1 MDSSYKNI
9 LPIEFPGIPSAGVY
23 YFNTLSG
30 LRYEVRFGRLQDN
43 ILHANIV
50 FGVINDEFE
59 GEEYVATNRGEVYQV
74 MNTIVEIVKNYMS
87 EHPKVNV
94 YEFTAVGR
102 EGETENAENARMSLY
117 KRFLPRIFDNTW
129 NFKIDG
135 NFALVTKKP
144 VNPMQAYLKSNPSV

>member
-1 MDSSYKNI
+1 MPDYLKI
-9 LPIEFPGIPSAGVY
+9 LDIEYPAIKSAGLY
-23 YFNTLSG
+23 YFNTPSG

-74 MNTIVEIVKNYMS
+74 MNTIVEIVKNYMK

-117 KRFLPRIFDNTW
+117 KRFLPRIFDADAW

-144 VNPMQAYLKSNPSV
+144 ATPPLYFNKVQTT

>member
-1 MDSSYKNI
+1 MSSTYKNI
-9 LPIEFPGIPSAGVY
+9 LAIEYPNIPSAGVY

-59 GEEYVATNRGEVYQV
+59 GEEYVTTNRGEVFQV
-74 MNTIVEIVKNYMS
+74 MNTIVEIVKNYMK

-94 YEFTAVGR
+94 YEFNAVGR
-102 EGETENAENARMSLY
+102 EGEDDYTENARMALY
-117 KRFLPRIFDNTW
+117 RRYLPKIFEEGW
-129 NFKIDG
+129 KFKIEG
-135 NFALVTKKP
+135 NFALVTK
-144 VNPMQAYLKSNPSV
+144 S